1 MCYQTRLIKKKEAIQ
16 NRFQVDIDDLMSI
29 EDFELIKAFDFPKT
43 PIITNTEPNK
53 LQLFQW
59 GLVPEW
65 AQDTTIKKFTLNAR
79 IETLDEKPSFKD
91 VIHNRCLILADGFYE
106 WQWLTKSGSKKQ
118 KYLITLPNEELFAF
132 AGIYSEWKSFDGS
145 SLYSYSMITTQAN
158 ELMHE
163 IHNTKHR
170 MPIIL
175 KKEDEHSWLEGCDYT
190 NFKLP
195 YSTNLIATA
204 LNTDTTNQLG
214 LF

>member
-1 MCYQTRLIKKKEAIQ
+1 MCYQTRLIKKKEEIQ
-16 NRFQVDIDDLMSI
+16 KRFQVDIDDLMSI

-43 PIITNTEPNK
+43 PIITNSDPNK

-79 IETLDEKPSFKD
+79 IETLNEKPSFKD
-91 VIHNRCLILADGFYE
+91 VIHNRCLIIADGFYE
-106 WQWLTKSGSKKQ
+106 WQWLTKSGSQKQ
-118 KYLITLPNEELFAF
+118 KYLITIPNEDLFAF
-132 AGIYSEWKSFDGS
+132 AGVFSEWIDFDGNK
-145 SLYSYSMITTQAN
+145 LNSYSMVTTEAN

-175 KKEDEHSWLEGCDYT
+175 KKEDEQNWLQGENYT
-190 NFKLP
+190 DFKFP
-195 YSTNLIATA
+195 YTTDLIASV
-204 LNTDTTNQLG
+204 LNTDATNQLG